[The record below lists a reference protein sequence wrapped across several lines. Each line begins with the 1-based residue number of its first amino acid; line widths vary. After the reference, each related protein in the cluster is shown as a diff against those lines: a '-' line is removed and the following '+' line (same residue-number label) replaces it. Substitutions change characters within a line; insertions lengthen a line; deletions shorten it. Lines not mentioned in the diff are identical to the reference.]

1 MDLLDECKND
11 KERITVADSTSRLPG
26 NESGDFYVDST
37 CIACVT
43 CVTVAPECFS
53 MKNSNEHSIV
63 YKQPSNEEEYSLCIE
78 ALELCPVSAIGDD
91 G

>member
-1 MDLLDECKND
+1 M
-11 KERITVADSTSRLPG
+11 ADSGDKLPG
-26 NESGDFYVDST
+26 NTAGDFYVDSN

-43 CVTVAPECFS
+43 CITVAPECFS

-63 YKQPSNEEEYSLCIE
+63 YKQPADEEEYSLCME
-78 ALELCPVSAIGDD
+78 ALELCPVSAIGSD